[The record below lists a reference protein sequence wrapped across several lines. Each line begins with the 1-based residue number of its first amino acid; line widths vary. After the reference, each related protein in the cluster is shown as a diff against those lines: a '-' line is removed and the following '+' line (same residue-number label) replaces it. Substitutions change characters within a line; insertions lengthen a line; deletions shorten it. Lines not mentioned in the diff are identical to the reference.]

1 MPADYLSRLPS
12 FKVHSA
18 ADTIVAFNLFQP
30 NLKDLQLQD
39 TDLQAIFP
47 FLKNGQCLPHLMR
60 GEINTLSALSQNVF
74 FDENNLTWIRLEYY
88 KYPRTALWLLE
99 FYRKEALCESHN

>member
-1 MPADYLSRLPS
+1 MNTLEARGSFCLPITNRW
-12 FKVHSA
+12 K
-18 ADTIVAFNLFQP
+18 NLVIC
-30 NLKDLQLQD
+30 
-39 TDLQAIFP
+39 T
-47 FLKNGQCLPHLMR
+47 LKNGQCLPHLMR

-99 FYRKEALCESHN
+99 FYHKEALCESHN